1 MVPKLP
7 VRTFAVVLLLA
18 IVASPLGA
26 RPEGTTRIPLP
37 HPLPTETDWYGIYQ
51 GREKK
56 GWARLG
62 IELGGEGEDSV
73 YVSRSD
79 VEATL
84 TGFGTLEFRFETVD
98 TFRGSPPFE
107 LLRSREYRRDGSVER
122 RATMERREDGT
133 YVAEVVEG
141 EETRTERF
149 PALDY
154 TLADRLCHVHWAMA
168 RPKEGDEIRVSEFD
182 LTELRPDVYTYRV
195 QKEHRL
201 PARGVEIT
209 VYEMTMRSDR
219 KGPLGTLWID
229 TEGRMIRGP
238 LAREVAEMRV
248 EPERQA
254 KEPRFASDLFGFG
267 RVPVNLPIGDP
278 RSVTR
283 LVLALYGRGADRFQ
297 PGPRQQTTRYGDADR
312 VVILGK
318 DVEGADL
325 ATEEEQAAARPQAPV
340 DPALVELARQATEG
354 TETPEEAARALL
366 RFTASYLEDVH
377 LARPYPVEDLLVEK
391 VGDARDHARLFLALA
406 RAHGIPAREVYGLV
420 YLGDEALAFGGHAW
434 AEVVLDGRWVPVDPT
449 WVQMPVDA
457 THVALA
463 RDGDWVGMLA
473 ALGRLGAERRSVG
486 RD

>member
-1 MVPKLP
+1 MSKP
-7 VRTFAVVLLLA
+7 VAFAFAVVLLLTGA
-18 IVASPLGA
+18 ASPLGA

-51 GREKK
+51 GRQKK

-62 IELGGEGEDSV
+62 IELVGEGEDAV

-79 VEATL
+79 VEAEL
-84 TGFGTLEFRFETVD
+84 TGLGTIEFRFETVD

-107 LLRSREYRRDGSVER
+107 LLRSREYRRDGTVER
-122 RATMERREDGT
+122 RATMERRADGT
-133 YVAEVVEG
+133 YVAEIDEG
-141 EETRTERF
+141 GEKRTETL
-149 PALDY
+149 PDLDY
-154 TLADRLCHVHWAMA
+154 TLADRLCHVHWAMG
-168 RPKEGDEIRVSEFD
+168 RPKQGDVIRVAEFD
-182 LTELRPDVYTYRV
+182 ITEMSPDVYTYEV
-195 QKEHRL
+195 KKEHRL

-238 LAREVAEMRV
+238 FARSVAEMRV

-254 KEPRFASDLFGFG
+254 KELRFASDLFGFG

-278 RSVTR
+278 RTVTN
-283 LVLALYGRGADRFQ
+283 LVLALYGRGSDRVGA
-297 PGPRQQTTRYGDADR
+297 GPRQQTTQYGDADR
-312 VVILGK
+312 IVLLGA
-318 DVEGADL
+318 DVEGPDRPSA
-325 ATEEEQAAARPQAPV
+325 EELAAAGLRATADARV
-340 DPALVELARQATEG
+340 EALAKQATAGVDEPV
-354 TETPEEAARALL
+354 EVVRALL
-366 RFTASYLEDVH
+366 HATSEFLEDVH
-377 LARPYPVEDLLVEK
+377 LAEPYPVEELLVEE
-391 VGDARDHARLFLALA
+391 VGDARDHARLFVALA
-406 RAHGIPAREVYGLV
+406 RARGIPAREVYGLV

-434 AEVVLDGRWVPVDPT
+434 VEVVLDGRWVPVDPT

-457 THVALA
+457 THVALT

-473 ALGRLGAERRSVG
+473 GLVRLGAERRSVG